1 MDVIE
6 LRGILNAFEQLID
19 RLAPHRPDFSDF
31 TVVTMSG
38 RGRDLLH
45 DTLHRRLGG
54 LMPRVLNFDDYKARL
69 IGERQA
75 GANLTR
81 EEALVRFHARLKR
94 ERGVAPPPE
103 DAERLL
109 NFLALIA
116 KYSVG
121 MDDFSRAE
129 RLPDE
134 QIGRIA
140 GFFALAQEFR
150 QELAAAGRFYAPLE
164 EDVWADAQPLKNDL
178 FVGLPLMT
186 PVNERFFVRIP
197 RDNLFADPPLFGPHL
212 LDSKPDYESALR
224 LVRRL
229 NLPERSPSQPA
240 LSFAELADQPALTA
254 LAGGTIAEFLASRA
268 GPNEQLLIVLLDE
281 SLSFYLWEMVF
292 RPLGDQVNFALWL
305 PFRHFGAAHR
315 LLDAIRRDVPLA
327 DLRREIARELADRWQ
342 ALDAANRA
350 AGEKAITLIDMLTEL
365 RPLMGNDWPILA
377 PHLAANSKLYLTG
390 RRNAPVQV
398 APLGE
403 TTGVPY
409 RRALVLPMDR
419 DIFPTKPFDGPFLNL
434 IHVPR
439 IHQAMFE
446 ADDLALRQFL
456 AYGTEAQIAARY
468 DTGAGMAPSPHFA
481 FLSAE
486 FDRPRVRRR
495 LAAAALIPPGNPPAI
510 ENDSSLREWLGRYQ
524 WSFST
529 LSVFFTCPYR
539 FLLEEKQQI
548 APPAVLEP
556 EESANLIIGNFIH
569 QFFAG
574 LKHDPT
580 PLDCWQA
587 AFEAQWEADAAVREK
602 IADRAVRKAILLSY
616 LKEIAERERKADEPL
631 LFSGNVRETELK
643 LDAAF
648 GAGQYRLT
656 GRLDRLQQ
664 YAGRWL
670 VADLKYKEK
679 IASLPRDGLA
689 ASIAG
694 GDALK
699 KVNDHF
705 QLVFYIHLLEI
716 AGRAAAA
723 ELDAAFLLL
732 RSGSAEGFRADLPAA
747 EIAAHGQAMDAVAR
761 RLDSILAQPAFAP
774 NFRAEGCAWCPFKA
788 LCLRPDLYRGGNF

>member
-1 MDVIE
+1 M
-6 LRGILNAFEQLID
+6 NALEQLID

-31 TVVTMSG
+31 TVVAMSG

-54 LMPRVLNFDDYKARL
+54 LMPRILNFDDYKALL
-69 IGERQA
+69 ISERQA
-75 GANLTR
+75 GANLAR
-81 EEALVRFHARLKR
+81 EEALVRFHACLKR

-121 MDDFSRAE
+121 MDDFARAE

-134 QIGRIA
+134 QIGRMA
-140 GFFALAQEFR
+140 GFFTLAQEFR
-150 QELAAAGRFYAPLE
+150 QELAGAGRFYAPLE
-164 EDVWADAQPLKNDL
+164 EDILAEAQPRDGDL
-178 FVGLPLMT
+178 FFGLPLMT
-186 PVNERFFVRIP
+186 PVNERFFARIP
-197 RDNLFADPPLFGPHL
+197 RDNLFTDAPLFGPPL
-212 LDSKPDYESALR
+212 RDAQPDYESALT

-229 NLPERSPSQPA
+229 NLPERSANQPV
-240 LSFAELADQPALTA
+240 LSFAELADQSALTA
-254 LAGGTIAEFLASRA
+254 LVGGTIAEFLAART
-268 GPNEQLLIVLLDE
+268 GPGEQLLVILLDE

-305 PFRHFGAAHR
+305 PFRHFGAAQR
-315 LLDAIRRDVPLA
+315 LLEAIRLDAPLA
-327 DLRREIARELADRWQ
+327 DLRREITRELANRWHE
-342 ALDAANRA
+342 LDAANRA
-350 AGEKAITLIDMLTEL
+350 AGEKAVTLIDMLTEL
-365 RPLMGNDWPILA
+365 RPLMGGDWPTLA
-377 PHLAANSKLYLTG
+377 PHLAVNSKLYLTG
-390 RRNAPVQV
+390 RRGAPVQV

-409 RRALVLPMDR
+409 SRALVLPMDR
-419 DIFPTKPFDGPFLNL
+419 DIFPTKPFEGPFLNL

-456 AYGTEAQIAARY
+456 AFGAETQIAARY
-468 DTGAGMAPSPHFA
+468 DTVAGIAPSPHFA

-486 FDRPRVRRR
+486 FARPRARRR
-495 LAAAALIPPGNPPAI
+495 LAAAALIPPGQPPSI
-510 ENDSSLREWLGRYQ
+510 ENDASLREWLGRYQ
-524 WSFST
+524 WSFSA
-529 LSVFFTCPYR
+529 LSVFFACPYR
-539 FLLEEKQQI
+539 FLLEKRDGI

-569 QFFAG
+569 KFFAR
-574 LKHDPT
+574 LQHDPA
-580 PLDCWQA
+580 PLDRWQT
-587 AFEAQWEADAAVREK
+587 AFEEQWGADAEVRGK
-602 IADRAVRKAILLSY
+602 IADRSVRKAILLSY
-616 LKEIAERERKADEPL
+616 LEEIAAREREADEPL
-631 LFSGNVRETELK
+631 LFSGTVRETELK
-643 LDAAF
+643 LNAAF
-648 GAGQYRLT
+648 GAGQYRLA

-670 VADLKYKEK
+670 VADLKYKDK
-679 IASLPRDGLA
+679 IAAPPRDGLA

-694 GDALK
+694 SNALN

-705 QLVFYIHLLEI
+705 QLVFYIYLLET
-716 AGRAAAA
+716 AGRASAA

-732 RSGSAEGFRADLPAA
+732 RSGSAGDFRADLPAA
-747 EIAAHGQAMDAVAR
+747 EIAAHGAVMDAVAQ
-761 RLDSILAQPAFAP
+761 RLDSMLAQTAFAP
-774 NFRAEGCAWCPFKA
+774 NFRAAGCAWCPFKA